1 MINVARRQAPGQ
13 RFCTSNERPHFAPRL
28 AVRRRAGVKK
38 HVIRTGTA
46 ANGSDCLVARR
57 AFVERE
63 ASEFILGPAWHS
75 TDKPPFQTQR
85 PTSFP
90 GLPRKEVGA
99 FENASSKAK
108 RHARFHKLQSQVSF
122 TASASADGFSW
133 RVRARNSD
141 GPLAHP
147 SELTEIASPRMIE
160 KRCGEGCTVSIF
172 PEKSLLEL
180 VQMASSALL
189 PIVAFLGVIVAWR
202 AIGAQRQIN
211 AMKAHL
217 DYLKLAFDNPDFA
230 FPKKMSDV
238 DYEAQLIAGCRLKFE
253 KYEWF
258 VSSMLACLRLML
270 EVSQKRSAWRDIAIL
285 QISYHWKYLERYRQ
299 EKHYLVLWDRELKAE
314 IDAGISR
321 GKRPTLA

>member
-1 MINVARRQAPGQ
+1 
-13 RFCTSNERPHFAPRL
+13 
-28 AVRRRAGVKK
+28 
-38 HVIRTGTA
+38 
-46 ANGSDCLVARR
+46 
-57 AFVERE
+57 
-63 ASEFILGPAWHS
+63 
-75 TDKPPFQTQR
+75 
-85 PTSFP
+85 
-90 GLPRKEVGA
+90 
-99 FENASSKAK
+99 
-108 RHARFHKLQSQVSF
+108 
-122 TASASADGFSW
+122 
-133 RVRARNSD
+133 
-141 GPLAHP
+141 
-147 SELTEIASPRMIE
+147 MIE